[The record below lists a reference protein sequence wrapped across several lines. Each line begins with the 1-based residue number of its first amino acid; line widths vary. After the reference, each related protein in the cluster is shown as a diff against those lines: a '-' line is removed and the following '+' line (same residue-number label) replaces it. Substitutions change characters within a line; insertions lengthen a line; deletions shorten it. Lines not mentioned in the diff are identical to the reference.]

1 MKYLVCVEG
10 AERLYFAFSG
20 RVEAESFAKLPR
32 EVGEVA
38 TVFKG
43 PAGISGPAMA
53 SALLAVAKENRTP
66 WLVTSCPEERP
77 KGSFRPCLRCGGVFC
92 SKGITNRICGKC
104 KSRRQ

>member
-20 RVEAESFAKLPR
+20 RTEAESFAELPR
-32 EVGEVA
+32 EEGQVA
-38 TVFKG
+38 TIFNG
-43 PAGISGPAMA
+43 PAGISAPAMA
-53 SALLAVAKENRTP
+53 SALLAVAKENRVP
-66 WLVTSCPEERP
+66 WQVSSCPAEP
-77 KGSFRPCLRCGGVFC
+77 SKGSFRPCLRCGGVFC